1 MIALEKMQPLVE
13 EARFDTCTAC
23 GEGFHRQRAPYDRW
37 IYPTKLPDGRTIRML
52 RILQTNACM
61 YDCFYCNN
69 RAGRPVRRHFLQ
81 PEELSKGFMEM
92 VWRRDVVGLFL
103 SSGIVGVDETQ
114 ERLLETVEILRERY
128 GFQGYIHLKIMPGAS
143 ADLIERAMQ
152 LADRVSINLEAPTP
166 EFLSRLA
173 GRKRGEEL
181 WAGVR
186 QIASL
191 IGRDGIRADQTTQFV
206 VGAAGESDFDILSAA
221 NRLYR
226 EYRLSRVYYSAF
238 QPVPQT
244 PLEEHPPTPLL
255 REHRLYQADWLLR
268 KYGFRFEELVFDG
281 RGNLSYSLDPK
292 LVWALHH
299 PERFPIEINTAG
311 YEELVRI
318 PGIGPTTAR
327 RLLKARREGLRVG
340 SLEDL
345 RMLGARAGHAA
356 PFILIDGK
364 PMGRLH
370 KAVQLSLVE
379 GAEGEELDEA
389 LVAMFS
395 SAVAGTNSR
404 GYRERFRDF
413 PDLGYPVQNPAE
425 RRRRPSVLIP
435 LSDRSSLASTP
446 RTSRLRRETKLKGC
460 TTCSTGC
467 AAGGCAR

>member
-69 RAGRPVRRHFLQ
+69 RAGRPVRRHFLE
-81 PEELSKGFMEM
+81 PEELSRGFMEM
-92 VWRRDVVGLFL
+92 VWRGQVVGLFL

-114 ERLLETVEILRERY
+114 DRLVQTVEILRERY
-128 GFQGYIHLKIMPGAS
+128 GFWGYIHLKIMPGAR

-166 EFLSRLA
+166 GHLSRLA

-181 WAGVR
+181 WSGVR
-186 QIASL
+186 QIAAL
-191 IGRDGIRADQTTQFV
+191 VGREGIRADQTTQFV
-206 VGAAGESDFDILSAA
+206 VGAAGESDFEILSATD
-221 NRLYR
+221 RLYR

-268 KYGFRFEELVFDG
+268 KYGFQLEELVFDG
-281 RGNLSYSLDPK
+281 RGNLASSLDPK

-299 PERFPIEINTAG
+299 PERFPVEVNTAG
-311 YEELVRI
+311 YEELLRI
-318 PGIGPTTAR
+318 PGIGPKTAR
-327 RLLKARREGLRVG
+327 RLLKARREGCRVN
-340 SLEDL
+340 SLDDL
-345 RMLGARAGHAA
+345 RALGARAGHAA
-356 PFILIDGK
+356 PFILINGK

-370 KAVQLSLVE
+370 KAVQLSLVD
-379 GAEGEELDEA
+379 GAEGAAFDEA
-389 LVAMFS
+389 LIRLFS
-395 SAVAGTNSR
+395 AAVAGRSSRKRLERFADEFPPAPPAPPGHRTIVHVSAPSRAVGERPGSVRGQSR
-404 GYRERFRDF
+404 GC
-413 PDLGYPVQNPAE
+413 
-425 RRRRPSVLIP
+425 PSC
-435 LSDRSSLASTP
+435 RA
-446 RTSRLRRETKLKGC
+446 GC
-460 TTCSTGC
+460 S
-467 AAGGCAR
+467 ACAR